1 MFNVDLSIGECGG
14 RVAVGLRG
22 ELGVADAV
30 SVDLAGLE
38 FIDASGVAGLAR
50 GRKLARQAGG
60 DMLPAV
66 PRQQVLRILAALRL
80 TDAFHVHPSVDEA
93 AVTAVLPAG
102 SPDIHQPPSAMAALT
117 HKEPL

>member
-1 MFNVDLSIGECGG
+1 MLLEQEGAALFNVDLSIGECGG

-38 FIDASGVAGLAR
+38 FIDSSGV
-50 GRKLARQAGG
+50 
-60 DMLPAV
+60 
-66 PRQQVLRILAALRL
+66 AALRL
-80 TDAFHVHPSVDEA
+80 TEAFHVHPSVDEA

-117 HKEPL
+117 HNEPL